1 MEYFLKCNNKAT
13 VMQNFVQCR
22 FFCGIKMWNAI
33 IEYYLLYF
41 LSQQLLKDCPEQ
53 VFFEAIAT
61 ISRKVILWNGFWFT
75 LYFSVKGVHHV
86 VTYPFLSLIMMTRQV
101 RTGPCETMLTVEIRF
116 ILMFSQTFSKLMIK
130 APGNCFLY
138 LHQRVYIFTKRS
150 FLNLTVL

>member
-1 MEYFLKCNNKAT
+1 MEYFLKCNNK
-13 VMQNFVQCR
+13 
-22 FFCGIKMWNAI
+22 KWNAI

-41 LSQQLLKDCPEQ
+41 LTQQLLKDCPEQ

-61 ISRKVILWNGFWFT
+61 VSRKVILRNGFWFT

-101 RTGPCETMLTVEIRF
+101 RTDPRETMLTVEIRC

-138 LHQRVYIFTKRS
+138 LYQRVYIFTKRS
-150 FLNLTVL
+150 FLNLTLL

>member
-13 VMQNFVQCR
+13 VMQNFVKCR

-116 ILMFSQTFSKLMIK
+116 ILMFSQTFSKLIIK